1 MQIDVAPSV
10 SSGDNNHPI
19 NAQQSTSS
27 GNDNDMPNRE
37 SGLFV
42 AIHEVNDNIQ
52 TPTPTLQPVL
62 VVSRW
67 KSLRCPNCRRRKR
80 LRHFSR

>member
-1 MQIDVAPSV
+1 MQIDDTPSV

-27 GNDNDMPNRE
+27 GNDNDMPNRK

-52 TPTPTLQPVL
+52 TNSNTSTSACGFKMEKPKMPKL
-62 VVSRW
+62 
-67 KSLRCPNCRRRKR
+67 
-80 LRHFSR
+80 